1 MKRIGI
7 KYQLRIITLI
17 PVLLVAIL
25 FAIVYNT
32 QYNNALN
39 QQITRLGHA
48 FINQLLPAAQQALL
62 HGDNKALQ
70 TLIDASSVNP
80 EIQALAFYNAKGE
93 LLAYH
98 GGNHA
103 ILTAFT
109 PPNTLVSSMTSQ
121 QSPPYSVRFTAPITG
136 PLLSDYLI
144 ASPVNFGAREPLGW
158 VSMNMDTQPI
168 LIKRYQMYIFT
179 IFITLIGLLIG
190 LSIHYLLSRK
200 IHRPITRLR
209 RRMKQIINNEFETT
223 IHVSST
229 GELGIIEQGCAHLQ
243 KKYLSTINELNQHI
257 ETATTDLQQSLEL
270 LEEKNIDLSL
280 EKKKSD
286 EKSRQKSEFIAN
298 MSHEIRTPM
307 NGVIGFSNVL
317 LESQLDALQI
327 DYVKTIKSSAQDLLA
342 IINDILDYSKI
353 DAGKLHLDSIPLNIR
368 TCIDDVLALI
378 APNAHSKG
386 VDLIPITA
394 VDVPNTI
401 LGDPLRL
408 KQIIS
413 SLVSNA
419 VKFTDHGY
427 VLVRTRIEHE
437 TDTTYTLC
445 VSITDTG
452 IGMSSEDQ
460 AQLFN
465 AFNQANTSITRRFGG
480 TGLGLVICKQLAEH
494 MQGRIAI
501 RSELHKGSTFS
512 AYLTLEKLAA
522 YEVEKHQTQRFA
534 NIKAICFDDN
544 PLYLEALCNGLNY
557 WGIACIQ
564 VHHFHQLEA
573 TFTQH
578 PESQLAFINVNQG
591 CELQIS
597 HVLRQQTIPCLL
609 ISKWFIQDHAAL
621 GAQGLLFKPPN
632 IKKLHDAIE
641 IALNQSS
648 TTKIQHQELASL
660 RTQLHH
666 ANPHLL
672 IAEDNRVNQLL
683 LNALLGKSARID
695 TVDDGEQT
703 VAICNQKR
711 FSAILLDLQMP
722 RLNGLDAAR
731 EIRQSSL
738 LNKDTPIILISA
750 NGKDIEQEHLQKAG
764 IDLCLQKPVDEKQLL
779 QHLLQI
785 MTQSNTKAI
794 NWPLCVQKSSG
805 NRELAVDFLT
815 QFVVELRNNRDE
827 FIQLNR
833 NNDLQ
838 GLEFL
843 AHKLHGAC
851 CFCGVTQLQQQVA
864 HIESLA
870 RRVNHVDALQPDFL
884 KLIEHMDAVLHE
896 YLTLD
901 KT

>member
-1 MKRIGI
+1 MKQIGI
-7 KYQLRIITLI
+7 KYQLRIITSI
-17 PVLLVAIL
+17 PILLVAML
-25 FAIVYNT
+25 FALVYNT

-39 QQITRLGHA
+39 QQMTRLGHA
-48 FINQLLPAAQQALL
+48 FINQLLPAARQAMQ
-62 HGDNKALQ
+62 HRDRVGLQ
-70 TLIDASSVNP
+70 TLIEASSVNP
-80 EIQALAFYNAKGE
+80 EIKALAFYNAKGQ

-103 ILTAFT
+103 TLTSFT
-109 PPNTLVSSMTSQ
+109 PPISPVSSVTSQ
-121 QSPPYSVRFTAPITG
+121 QSSPYSVTFTSPITPPG
-136 PLLSDYLI
+136 KQ
-144 ASPVNFGAREPLGW
+144 APLGW
-158 VSMNMDTQPI
+158 VSMKMDTQPI

-190 LSIHYLLSRK
+190 LSIHYVLSRK

-209 RRMKQIINNEFETT
+209 RRMKQILNNEFETT
-223 IHVSST
+223 IHVSSS

-243 KKYLSTINELNQHI
+243 SKYLSIINELNHHI
-257 ETATTDLQQSLEL
+257 EIATTDLQQGLEL

-317 LESQLDALQI
+317 LDSQLDALQV

-342 IINDILDYSKI
+342 IINDILDYSKM

-386 VDLIPITA
+386 IDLIPITA

-427 VLVRTRIEHE
+427 VLVRTRIEQE
-437 TDTTYTLC
+437 TDTTYTFC
-445 VSITDTG
+445 VSIADTG
-452 IGMSSEDQ
+452 IGISSEDQ
-460 AQLFN
+460 TQLFN
-465 AFNQANTSITRRFGG
+465 AFNQANTSITRRYGG

-494 MQGRIAI
+494 MQGRIVI
-501 RSELHKGSTFS
+501 HSELHKGSTFS
-512 AYLTLEKLAA
+512 VYLTLEKLAA
-522 YEVEKHQTQRFA
+522 YEIEKHQTHRFA

-557 WGIACIQ
+557 WGIQCIQ
-564 VHHFHQLEA
+564 VQHLNQLAA
-573 TFTQH
+573 TFTHH
-578 PESQLAFINVNQG
+578 PDCQLAFINVNQG
-591 CELQIS
+591 CEPQIS
-597 HVLRQQTIPCLL
+597 HILHQQTMPCLL
-609 ISKWFIQDHAAL
+609 ISKWFIPNHTAL

-648 TTKIQHQELASL
+648 NTKIQNQELATL
-660 RTQLHH
+660 RAQLHK
-666 ANPHLL
+666 ANPQLL

-683 LNALLGKSARID
+683 LNALLGKSAHID

-703 VAICNQKR
+703 VALCNKKR

-722 RLNGLDAAR
+722 KLNGLDAAR

-750 NGKDIEQEHLQKAG
+750 NGKDIQQERLHKAG
-764 IDLCLQKPVDEKQLL
+764 IDLCLQKPVEEKQLL
-779 QHLLQI
+779 LHLLQI
-785 MTQSNTKAI
+785 ISKSNTNAI
-794 NWPLCVQKSSG
+794 NWPLCVKKSSG
-805 NRELAVDFLT
+805 NHALAVDFLT
-815 QFVVELRNNRDE
+815 QFVMELHKNREE
-827 FIQLNR
+827 FIQLNQD
-833 NNDLQ
+833 NDLL
-838 GLEFL
+838 GLAFV

-864 HIESLA
+864 HLEGLA
-870 RRVNHVDALQPDFL
+870 RQVSHVDALQPEFL
-884 KLIEHMDAVLHE
+884 KLIEHIDAVLHE
-896 YLTLD
+896 YGVLD
-901 KT
+901 LKE

>member
-17 PVLLVAIL
+17 PVLLVALL
-25 FAIVYNT
+25 FAFVYNT

-48 FINQLLPAAQQALL
+48 FINQLLPAAQKAML
-62 HGDNKALQ
+62 HGDSTGLQ

-80 EIQALAFYNAKGE
+80 EIQALAFYNAKGQ
-93 LLAYH
+93 LLAYL

-103 ILTAFT
+103 TRTAFT
-109 PPNTLVSSMTSQ
+109 PPKSLVSSMTSQ
-121 QSPPYSVRFTAPITG
+121 QSPPYSVTFTAPITA
-136 PLLSDYLI
+136 PLLHK
-144 ASPVNFGAREPLGW
+144 PLGW

-243 KKYLSTINELNQHI
+243 NKYLSTINELNQHI

-317 LESQLDALQI
+317 LESQLDALQV

-386 VDLIPITA
+386 VDLLPITA
-394 VDVPNTI
+394 VDVPKTI

-413 SLVSNA
+413 SLVNNA

-445 VSITDTG
+445 VSIADTG
-452 IGMSSEDQ
+452 IGISSEDQ
-460 AQLFN
+460 TQLFN
-465 AFNQANTSITRRFGG
+465 AFNQANTTITRRFGG

-494 MQGRIAI
+494 MQGRIVI

-512 AYLTLEKLAA
+512 VYLTLEKLAA

-544 PLYLEALCNGLNY
+544 PLHLEALCNGLNY
-557 WGIACIQ
+557 WGIQCVQ
-564 VHHFHQLEA
+564 VHNLQQLEA
-573 TFTQH
+573 TFIHH
-578 PESQLAFINVNQG
+578 PDCQLAFINVNQG
-591 CELQIS
+591 CESQIS
-597 HVLRQQTIPCLL
+597 HVLHQQTIPCLL

-641 IALNQSS
+641 IALNQSW
-648 TTKIQHQELASL
+648 TTKIQHQELATL
-660 RTQLHH
+660 RTQLHN
-666 ANPHLL
+666 ANPRLL

-683 LNALLGKSARID
+683 LNALLGKSALID
-695 TVDDGEQT
+695 TVDDGEET
-703 VAICNQKR
+703 VAICNRVR

-750 NGKDIEQEHLQKAG
+750 NGKDIAQERLQKAG
-764 IDLCLQKPVDEKQLL
+764 INLCLQKPVEEKQLL

-785 MTQSNTKAI
+785 INKSSTSAI
-794 NWPLCVQKSSG
+794 NWPLCVKKSSG
-805 NRELAVDFLT
+805 NHALAVDFLT
-815 QFVVELRNNRDE
+815 QFVVELHRNRDE
-827 FIQLNR
+827 FIQLKQD
-833 NNDLQ
+833 NDLQ

-864 HIESLA
+864 YLEGLA
-870 RRVNHVDALQPDFL
+870 RVVNHVDSLEPEFL
-884 KLIEHMDAVLHE
+884 KLIEHIDAVLHE